1 MALDYRGWLQQ
12 NGNNWAL
19 NHVGNDYNNGKGGA
33 GYDGTLQELEIAAKT
48 ASNANL
54 AIAPMAQDK
63 YNRYNTI
70 MELSRQY
77 QGYLD
82 GENGKALGASTTAGS
97 GVNSAKAAQDAADLA
112 YLDDQEGLLKGML
125 GSAGKTLND
134 GITQIN
140 DSFEKEN
147 SRTNAAKSQAQAGYT
162 TKREDTTR
170 GKQSAIGQ
178 VNTGA
183 RTLADSVRRMLGMA
197 SGTNSS
203 AFREAAPNLIG
214 RDATQK
220 RTGVLETFGKNFR
233 DIDTAESSTMSSFK
247 DYLDDLAEQRNQKE
261 SGLRSGVLQQEQQIN
276 QSLGQIARD
285 RANIKG
291 GGYTAMRAASAPY
304 QAEVSSRQA
313 QLDGLFEKFRTPFQ
327 TKDVAVAAP
336 SLADYTVD
344 RTELAPNA
352 NPVAGE
358 SAYQSFLKK
367 KFQEA

>member
-12 NGNNWAL
+12 NGNSWAL

-33 GYDGTLQELEIAAKT
+33 GYDGTLQDLEIAAKVAGNT
-48 ASNANL
+48 NL
-54 AIAPMAQDK
+54 AVAPIAQDK

-82 GENGKALGASTTAGS
+82 GENSKALGDKTTAGS
-97 GVNSAKAAQDAADLA
+97 GVNASQNAADLA

-140 DSFEKEN
+140 DSYNKETG
-147 SRTNAAKSQAQAGYT
+147 RTNAAKSQAEADYGV
-162 TKREDTTR
+162 KREDTTR
-170 GKQSAIGQ
+170 GKQAAVGQ
-178 VNTGA
+178 VNSGA

-203 AFREAAPNLIG
+203 AFKEAAPNLIA

-220 RTGVLETFGKNFR
+220 RSGVVETFGKNFR
-233 DIDTAESSTMSSFK
+233 DIDSAETQTMSSFK
-247 DYLDDLAEQRNQKE
+247 DYLDDLVEQRNQKE

-285 RANIKG
+285 RANIQG

-304 QAEVSSRQA
+304 QAEVSARQQ

-336 SLADYTVD
+336 TLADYTVD
-344 RTELAPNA
+344 RTQLQA
-352 NPVAGE
+352 NGGANGE
-358 SAYQSFLKK
+358 SAYQTFLKK